1 MTIQKKL
8 GKRIQTL
15 RKIKGYSQEKFAEAI
30 GIAPT
35 SLSFI
40 ETGNGFMTGT
50 TLDKIIEVLG
60 VEAVDLFT
68 FNDKCSDKDMYDYLV
83 NKLEFIKNDPKIL
96 KIVYSFIKSII

>member
-8 GKRIQTL
+8 GKKIQTL

-35 SLSFI
+35 SLSLI

-50 TLDKIIEVLG
+50 TLDKIVSVL
-60 VEAVDLFT
+60 ELEPQDLFN
-68 FNDKCSDKDMYDYLV
+68 FNDSLTDEDMYNYLV
-83 NKLEFIKNDPKIL
+83 NKIEFIKNDTKML
-96 KIVYSFIKSII
+96 KIAYSFFKSIL

>member
-35 SLSFI
+35 SLSYI
-40 ETGNGFMTGT
+40 ETGNGFMTGA
-50 TLDKIIEVLG
+50 TLDKIVEVL
-60 VEAVDLFT
+60 ELEPQDLFN
-68 FNDKCSDKDMYDYLV
+68 FNDKLSDEDMYNYLV
-83 NKLEFIKNDPKIL
+83 NKIEFIKNDHKML
-96 KIVYSFIKSII
+96 KTAYSFFKSVL